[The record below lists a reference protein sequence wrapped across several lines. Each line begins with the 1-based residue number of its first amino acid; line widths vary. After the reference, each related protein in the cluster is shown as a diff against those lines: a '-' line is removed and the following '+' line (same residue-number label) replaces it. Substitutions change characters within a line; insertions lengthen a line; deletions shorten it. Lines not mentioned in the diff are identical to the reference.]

1 MDTLTHA
8 VIGACVGD
16 AIAGKKI
23 GKQAMLWG
31 AIANNFPDID
41 VLNSL
46 WMHQP
51 DTFLAHRGF
60 THSILF
66 AIMFTPLLARALTW
80 MYRKKTSFTFRD
92 ALFLIGSG
100 FFLHITTDALTVY
113 GTGWFEPFSNYRVSF
128 NTLFI
133 LDPLFS
139 LPFLVAAIALLVL
152 RSSSTKRNKWYKAA
166 FIISGAYLLITLA
179 IKIYVNKTVERAFE
193 KQHLSAADYFTTPT
207 PFNNLLWY
215 VVQKDSSSYNVGYY
229 CIFDKKD
236 SINFWLF
243 PRNDSIL
250 DKVDDKDAVYKLERF
265 SQGYYLVE
273 NKDPLFVFSDLRFGQ
288 VGGWYI
294 PDAPFVF
301 SYNLF
306 KNADNSM
313 VLQQGRKKASSI
325 DALKKLVDR
334 IEGKEPSTTVNPR

>member
-1 MDTLTHA
+1 MDTLTHT

-16 AIAGKKI
+16 AIAGKKL
-23 GKQAMLWG
+23 GKKAMLWG

-41 VLNSL
+41 VVNSL

-51 DTFLAHRGF
+51 DTFLAHRGL

-66 AIMFTPLLARALTW
+66 ALLFTPLLAWGL
-80 MYRKKTSFTFRD
+80 KKFYSKKHSFTFKE
-92 ALFLIGSG
+92 AVLLIGSG
-100 FFLHITTDALTVY
+100 FFLHLTLDALTVY
-113 GTGWFEPFSNYRVSF
+113 GTGWFEPFSHYRVSL

-133 LDPLFS
+133 IDPLFS
-139 LPFLVAAIALLVL
+139 IPFLIAAIALLIL
-152 RSSSTKRNKWYKAA
+152 KSKGDKRKSWYKAA
-166 FIISGAYLLITLA
+166 FIISGVYLLITFA
-179 IKIYVNKTVERAFE
+179 IKAYVNKTVERTLE
-193 KQHLSAADYFTTPT
+193 KQHLSASDYFTTPT

-215 VVQKDSSSYNVGYY
+215 VVQKDSISYNVGYY

-236 SINFWLF
+236 SISFWLF
-243 PRNDSIL
+243 PRNDSL
-250 DKVDDKDAVYKLERF
+250 LNKVEDKDAVDKLVRF

-273 NKDPLFVFSDLRFGQ
+273 NKEPLYIFSDLRFGQ

-306 KNADNSM
+306 KDADNSL

-325 DALKKLVDR
+325 EALKKLFER
-334 IEGKEPSTTVNPR
+334 IKGTQP